1 MSPPSDDDQDQF
13 SVDEEEEDDDLFEAD
28 MEALRRAC
36 MLTGTS
42 PDDLKNDGGGGND
55 DERQASADSES
66 DSDSDADDDD
76 LELLRQIRS
85 RFSNSSD
92 ACEPLS
98 LKPLCTLPP
107 DASGDEEDDY
117 QTLLAIRKRFSA
129 YGNDT
134 LENDT
139 KQVGSCCKSV
149 KETCYEISA
158 IRNDALER
166 FPDPEDAD
174 LATNPL
180 SDNAEGQSSALI
192 VWNQSDSCS
201 TSMLPRKDSSF
212 PKAAQVFMDAIKKNR
227 ASQKFIRNKLIQI
240 EAKIEENRKLKER
253 VKILKDFQVSCKR
266 RTWESLSQ
274 KKDPRVQLILPK
286 GPRDSRDSKVHYK
299 KISALLYGPEE
310 NSHVA
315 NYRMTMKKY
324 LDSLCR
330 KKWSKV
336 EKEAL
341 EKGIKQQF
349 QEMVLQSSVDE
360 SSFSERPCGESNH
373 IDDILASIKGLE
385 ITPEIIR
392 EFLPKV
398 KWEQLASMYLPGRS
412 GAECETRWLNWEDP
426 LINRKSWTAKE
437 DKNLLYFVQEK
448 GINNWFDIAV
458 SLGTN
463 RTPFQCL
470 ARYQRSLNASI
481 LKREWTKDEDARLRS
496 AVETLGEGNW
506 QAIASALGGR
516 AGTQCSNRWKKSLH
530 PTKKREGRWTPEE
543 DKCLKVAQMLFG
555 PKNWNK
561 TAQFVPGR
569 TQSQCRDRY
578 VNSLEPSLNYG
589 EWAEEEDSR
598 LRAAIEEHGYCWS
611 KVAACV
617 PRRTDNM
624 CWRRC
629 KVLYPEEVLLLKE
642 QKKIK
647 KVALMCNF
655 VDREEERP
663 ALGPNDFLPPI
674 DTSTKTLTYPKKQ
687 NGKLS
692 KVPNKTRSRR
702 NKNNS
707 ESCSD
712 AHGIDNS
719 DQVETTNGHDA
730 PNKKNNVRKQRRRRR
745 KSTEPTG
752 EGQVIVPV
760 PDEHV
765 THKEEQRETSCSDQ
779 IVGTSDGDDT
789 TLAVFQR
796 NKSKKRNLGPPS
808 NDTRKKRELVVSDCS
823 VQDSPTNNIQ
833 KGAGSHPEAAIMVC
847 DSEQGGLKLDSE
859 RNVTFQEPVI
869 TVAGVS
875 PKSDHDADDVL
886 ASLGK
891 KKSKK
896 KRPQTSKSRPQT
908 SKSRPSSATMKSES
922 LPKGVGLGKGEGL
935 DHCEPVSETG
945 SNGAEGDHEDGDMTL
960 ACFLR
965 NKSKKR
971 RRQCG

>member
-55 DERQASADSES
+55 DERQASADSE
-66 DSDSDADDDD
+66 SDSDADDDD

-149 KETCYEISA
+149 KETCDEISA
-158 IRNDALER
+158 IRNDALES

-266 RTWESLSQ
+266 RTWGSLSQ
-274 KKDPRVQLILPK
+274 KKDPRVQLFLSK
-286 GPRDSRDSKVHYK
+286 GPRDSRDSKVHDK

-310 NSHVA
+310 NSHVT

-324 LDSLCR
+324 LDSLYR

-336 EKEAL
+336 EREAL

-373 IDDILASIKGLE
+373 IDDILASINSLE
-385 ITPEIIR
+385 ITPEMIR

-481 LKREWTKDEDARLRS
+481 LKREWTKDEDAKLRS

-506 QAIASALGGR
+506 QAVASALGGR

-543 DKCLKVAQMLFG
+543 DKRLKVAQMLFG

-589 EWAEEEDSR
+589 EWTEEEDSR

-663 ALGPNDFLPPI
+663 ALGPNDFLPAI
-674 DTSTKTLTYPKKQ
+674 DTTTKTLTYPKKQ

-692 KVPNKTRSRR
+692 KVPNKTRPRR
-702 NKNNS
+702 NKINS

-719 DQVETTNGHDA
+719 HQVETSNGHDV

-765 THKEEQRETSCSDQ
+765 THREEQRETSCSDQ

-808 NDTRKKRELVVSDCS
+808 NDTRKKRKLVVSDCS
-823 VQDSPTNNIQ
+823 VQDSPANNIQ

-847 DSEQGGLKLDSE
+847 ESEQGGLKLDSE
-859 RNVTFQEPVI
+859 PNVAFQEPVI
-869 TVAGVS
+869 KVAGVS
-875 PKSDHDADDVL
+875 PKSDHDADDKFL
-886 ASLGK
+886 LPWG

-896 KRPQTSKSRPQT
+896 RRPQTSKRSPQACP
-908 SKSRPSSATMKSES
+908 PSSATMKSES

-945 SNGAEGDHEDGDMTL
+945 NNRAEGDHEDGDMTL

-965 NKSKKR
+965 NKSKR

>member
-55 DERQASADSES
+55 GERQASADSE
-66 DSDSDADDDD
+66 SDSDADDDD

-149 KETCYEISA
+149 KETCDEISA

-286 GPRDSRDSKVHYK
+286 GPRVSRDSKVHDK

-324 LDSLCR
+324 LDSLYR

-336 EKEAL
+336 ESEAL

-373 IDDILASIKGLE
+373 IDDILASIKSLE
-385 ITPEIIR
+385 ITPEMFR

-506 QAIASALGGR
+506 QAVASALGGR

-543 DKCLKVAQMLFG
+543 DKRLKVAQMLFG

-589 EWAEEEDSR
+589 EWTEEEDSR

-674 DTSTKTLTYPKKQ
+674 DTTTKTLTYPKKQ
-687 NGKLS
+687 NGRLS
-692 KVPNKTRSRR
+692 KVPNKARPRR

-719 DQVETTNGHDA
+719 HQVETSNGHDV
-730 PNKKNNVRKQRRRRR
+730 PNKKNNVRKQQRRRR
-745 KSTEPTG
+745 KSTEPT

-760 PDEHV
+760 PYEHV

-808 NDTRKKRELVVSDCS
+808 NDTRKKRKLAVSDCS
-823 VQDSPTNNIQ
+823 VQDSPANNIQ

-847 DSEQGGLKLDSE
+847 ESEQGGLKLDSE
-859 RNVTFQEPVI
+859 PNVAFQEPVI

-896 KRPQTSKSRPQT
+896 RRPQTSKSSPQACP
-908 SKSRPSSATMKSES
+908 PSSATMKSES
-922 LPKGVGLGKGEGL
+922 LPKGVGLGEGEGL

-945 SNGAEGDHEDGDMTL
+945 NNGAEGDHEDGDMTL

-965 NKSKKR
+965 NKSKR